1 LDLPP
6 APQTKIAKIKMKR
19 PFVTVVSFYAI
30 GLLLAGLFQ
39 PPPVT
44 LFSASLLILILFFSL
59 RKFRPFLLCALLV
72 LSGWTNLIFHTAII
86 SPNDLRRLIGNETQI
101 VTVRGTLAETPQL
114 KLSRRRDLESER
126 SLAQVHVTEIQGHG
140 NWQPA
145 AGEIIVSTPGDLAT
159 NFFGGQSVEIKGV
172 IGRPPPPLA
181 EGLFDDRA
189 WLETRGIFY
198 ELKTQSA
205 NDWKWREP
213 VLTGPPATARFLD
226 WSQRNL
232 AFGLPEDETLRLL
245 WAMTL
250 GWRTAFT
257 GDVGDP
263 FLRAGTMHLFA
274 IDGLRIALISG
285 MLVTLLRVV
294 RVSRAWCG
302 AIAIP
307 AIWFYTAATGWESS
321 AIRASVMMT
330 VVLVG
335 WALKRPSDLLNSL
348 AAAAFLILLWE
359 PRQLFEASFQLS
371 FFVMLT
377 IGLLLPKLNDLTD
390 RLLKY
395 DPLVPEELIPA
406 WQRALTQTLRILGR
420 YLSLS
425 LAAWI
430 GSIPL
435 SALYFN
441 LFSPVSPLANLIA
454 VPLGTFALMANLG
467 ALICGAWLP
476 WAAAVFNNAAWFFMV
491 AMSAVSEW
499 FTEIPG
505 AYIYV
510 PAPSWIWIGIYYV
523 ALVVLLSG
531 WLRTTP
537 LKILAASTLVLLV
550 ATFFWQRERSQN
562 ETSLT
567 VLPLNGG
574 HAVFVSGGGPQN
586 DWLIDCGNDDAVNF
600 TLKPF
605 LRAQG
610 VNTLPRLALTE
621 GDVKN
626 CGGAQSLDGLFHV
639 GELWTSAMHFRS
651 GAYNQSI
658 ATFEKPPSR
667 HNVFD
672 PGARAGCWRAIWPPV
687 TNDLTH
693 ADDNALVLVGN
704 FSGTRILL
712 LSDLSRIG
720 QNALLAGT
728 NDLHAD
734 IVIAGLPG
742 KDDPLSDAL
751 ADAIQPHVF
760 VIADSESP
768 PTRRASRKLKDR
780 LDQRGT
786 PVLYTR
792 DSGAVKITVDGTGWK
807 VRGMDG
813 PEYSGKREN

>member
-1 LDLPP
+1 
-6 APQTKIAKIKMKR
+6 MKR

-39 PPPVT
+39 PPLIA
-44 LFSASLLILILFFSL
+44 LFIASFLILILFFVLKNL
-59 RKFRPFLLCALLV
+59 RPYLLCALLV
-72 LSGWTNLIFHTAII
+72 LSGWTNLVFHTAII
-86 SPNDLRRLIGNETQI
+86 SPNDLRRLIGDEAQI
-101 VTVRGTLAETPQL
+101 VTVRGMLAETPQL
-114 KLSRRRDLESER
+114 KLSRRREAETEH

-145 AGEIIVSTPGDLAT
+145 AGEIIVSTPGDLET
-159 NFFGGQSVEIKGV
+159 NFFGGQLVEIKGV
-172 IGRPPPPLA
+172 IGRPPLPLA

-189 WLETRGIFY
+189 YLQTRGIFY
-198 ELKTQSA
+198 ELQTQSA
-205 NDWKWREP
+205 SDWDWREP
-213 VLTGPPATARFLD
+213 ILSSPPPTTGFLD
-226 WSQRNL
+226 WSQRKL
-232 AFGLPEDETLRLL
+232 ALGLPEDETLRLL

-285 MLVTLLRVV
+285 MLVTLLRVL

-395 DPLVPEELIPA
+395 NPLVPEELIPA
-406 WQRALTQTLRILGR
+406 WQRAWTQALRILGR

-425 LAAWI
+425 FAAWI

-441 LFSPVSPLANLIA
+441 LFSPISPLANLIA

-467 ALICGAWLP
+467 ALICGAWFP
-476 WAAAVFNNAAWFFMV
+476 WAAALFNNAAWFFMA

-510 PAPSWIWIGIYYV
+510 PAPSWIWVGIYYV

-531 WLRTTP
+531 RLKTRP
-537 LKILAASTLVLLV
+537 LKILTASALVLLT
-550 ATFFWQRERSQN
+550 AIYFWQRESSQN
-562 ETSLT
+562 KTSLT

-574 HAVFVSGGGPQN
+574 HAVFVSGGGSKN
-586 DWLIDCGNDDAVNF
+586 DWLIDCGNDEAVNF
-600 TLKPF
+600 TIKPF

-610 VNTLPRLALTE
+610 VNTLSRLALTE

-639 GELWTSAMHFRS
+639 GELWTSSIHFRS
-651 GAYNQSI
+651 GAYNQSVT
-658 ATFEKPPSR
+658 AFEKPPSR

-672 PGARAGCWRAIWPPV
+672 IGGAAGCWQVLWPPA
-687 TNDLTH
+687 TNDFTH
-693 ADDNALVLVGN
+693 ADDNALVLLGN
-704 FSGTRILL
+704 FSGTRVLL
-712 LSDLSRIG
+712 LSDLSSLG
-720 QNALLAGT
+720 QNALLSGT

-734 IVIAGLPG
+734 IVIAGLPS

-751 ADAIQPHVF
+751 ADAIKPHVI
-760 VIADSESP
+760 VIADSEFP
-768 PTRRASRKLKDR
+768 ATRRASRTLKDR
-780 LDQRGT
+780 LGQRGT

-792 DSGAVKITVDGTGWK
+792 ESGAVKITVNGTGWN